1 MTIKDIYN
9 LMDMCRRFKFE
20 SSDTSG
26 KSPEEVRAYAEGY
39 IRCKS
44 CVMAVLN
51 AMKGRMERANE
62 PTKVLIED
70 CDFSVRTYNCLKRA
84 GMKTLGDI
92 KSVEQL
98 QNVRN
103 LGKRCVN
110 EVVDKLMEYGIEL
123 PESEGQNESRVESE
137 R

>member
-44 CVMAVLN
+44 CVMAVLKRN
-51 AMKGRMERANE
+51 ERQNG
-62 PTKVLIED
+62 K
-70 CDFSVRTYNCLKRA
+70 SKRA
-84 GMKTLGDI
+84 YKG
-92 KSVEQL
+92 
-98 QNVRN
+98 
-103 LGKRCVN
+103 VN
-110 EVVDKLMEYGIEL
+110 RRLRFFCTNI
-123 PESEGQNESRVESE
+123 
-137 R
+137 

>member
-1 MTIKDIYN
+1 M
-9 LMDMCRRFKFE
+9 
-20 SSDTSG
+20 
-26 KSPEEVRAYAEGY
+26 
-39 IRCKS
+39 
-44 CVMAVLN
+44 
-51 AMKGRMERANE
+51 
-62 PTKVLIED
+62 LIED
-70 CDFSVRTYNCLKRA
+70 CDFSVRTYNCLKRV

-123 PESEGQNESRVESE
+123 PESEGQNES
-137 R
+137 

>member
-39 IRCKS
+39 FRCKS
-44 CVMAVLN
+44 CVMAVLS
-51 AMKGRMERANE
+51 AMKDRMERANE

-70 CDFSVRTYNCLKRA
+70 CDFSVRTHNCLKHA

-103 LGKRCVN
+103 LGKRSVN
-110 EVVDKLMEYGIEL
+110 EVIDKLREYGIEL

>member
-84 GMKTLGDI
+84 GINTVHDLTEKSEAEMMK
-92 KSVEQL
+92 
-98 QNVRN
+98 VRN
-103 LGKRCVN
+103 LGRKSLE
-110 EVVDKLMEYGIEL
+110 EVKLKLIDLGLGLKDK
-123 PESEGQNESRVESE
+123 
-137 R
+137 

>member
-51 AMKGRMERANE
+51 AMKDRMERANE

-70 CDFSVRTYNCLKRA
+70 CDFSVRT
-84 GMKTLGDI
+84 LGDI

-103 LGKRCVN
+103 LGKRSVN
-110 EVVDKLMEYGIEL
+110 EVIDKLREYGIEL

>member
-26 KSPEEVRAYAEGY
+26 KSPEEVRAYAEGNN
-39 IRCKS
+39 RCKS
-44 CVMAVLN
+44 CVMAVLST
-51 AMKGRMERANE
+51 MKDRMERANE

-70 CDFSVRTYNCLKRA
+70 CDFSVRTHNCLKHAR
-84 GMKTLGDI
+84 MKTLGDI

-103 LGKRCVN
+103 LGKRCVG
-110 EVVDKLMEYGIEL
+110 EVIDKLREYDIEL
-123 PESEGQNESRVESE
+123 PESEGQK
-137 R
+137 

>member
-1 MTIKDIYN
+1 
-9 LMDMCRRFKFE
+9 
-20 SSDTSG
+20 
-26 KSPEEVRAYAEGY
+26 
-39 IRCKS
+39 
-44 CVMAVLN
+44 MAVLN
-51 AMKGRMERANE
+51 AMKDRMERANE

-70 CDFSVRTYNCLKRA
+70 CDFSVRTHNCLKRA

-103 LGKRCVN
+103 LGKRSVN
-110 EVVDKLMEYGIEL
+110 EVIDKLREYGIEL

>member
-51 AMKGRMERANE
+51 AMKNRMERA
-62 PTKVLIED
+62 KVLIED
-70 CDFSVRTYNCLKRA
+70 CDFSVRTHNCLERA

-103 LGKRCVN
+103 LGQNSLK
-110 EVVDKLMEYGIEL
+110 EVIDKLREYGIEL
-123 PESEGQNESRVESE
+123 PESEEQK
-137 R
+137 